1 MNKILALVLASLVLL
16 PVLPVYATVLPQGYY
31 LYIPIHVKALSA
43 LIYVVS
49 SNATVTVSVM
59 TPSQLAEFNQTGKI
73 TGIVTSNSTL
83 VEGVPL
89 VANAVLLN
97 PGDYY
102 LVVYSPENTANLTYF
117 DYNLTPVKP
126 ENSSQYVAE
135 FVTVPPDGYLS
146 IPVHYYTLGSPSN
159 LVIFGVSNETVEFQV
174 YNNASQLIFNSSPAT
189 LTMNY
194 SSLTCYYNVSLPE
207 GLYYLYIVN
216 PHSAPAEV
224 YFAYRLQP
232 EYVDPYLR
240 SILYNT
246 AALPYGIASYG
257 VTGHKTYVINSTS
270 IRGFFNITSIIA
282 YNGTQDLV
290 PQYGASLQL
299 NSVLVI
305 NNNDNTSQILW
316 TQNVV
321 SFITNVSAVNFCV
334 NIWNMT
340 YPSASILNSTVE
352 GNGRLVNSSGQYFYA
367 YGTPYTVY
375 NLPLAG
381 FLAIS
386 EHVIPGKG
394 VEVTFS
400 YDIVQNGTYTNS
412 SAVYDTVLIRDPNV
426 SSACFLVDGT
436 QYTPAGPIS
445 NFGNY
450 YDAELVFGG
459 FASGEITQFES
470 LDAALALCYF
480 NGTGYEKFPSYYTF
494 GADTAEAAGDVHV
507 VITPQG
513 VAEVTV
519 GKPVLTYSAV
529 KSLSPITIHYPV
541 QSTTQYTSTTS
552 SPKTTQ
558 PTTTSSATV
567 VPSSSVP
574 VQNAAP
580 QQSTGT
586 QVSPSTIGALALV
599 VLLVLFVV
607 IVLLRR
613 K

>member
-1 MNKILALVLASLVLL
+1 MKKSLALVLASLVLL

-31 LYIPIHVKALSA
+31 LYVPIHVKALSA

-59 TPSQLAEFNQTGKI
+59 TPSQFAEFNQTGKV

-89 VANAVLLN
+89 VANAILLN

-146 IPVHYYTLGSPSN
+146 IPVHYYTLGSPSS
-159 LVIFGVSNETVEFQV
+159 LVLFGVSNETVEYQV

-216 PHSAPAEV
+216 PHIVPAEV

-246 AALPYGIASYG
+246 TALPYGIASYG
-257 VTGHKTYVINSTS
+257 VTGLKTYVINSTS
-270 IRGFFNITSIIA
+270 IRGFFNITSLIA

-290 PQYGASLQL
+290 PKYGASLQL

-340 YPSASILNSTVE
+340 YPSASILNSSVE

-375 NLPLAG
+375 DLPLAG
-381 FLAIS
+381 FLTIS

-426 SSACFLVDGT
+426 SSAYFLVDGT
-436 QYTPAGPIS
+436 QYTPAGPKS
-445 NFGNY
+445 DFGNY

-459 FASGEITQFES
+459 FASGEITQFKS
-470 LDAALALCYF
+470 LDATLALCYF

-494 GADTAEAAGDVHV
+494 GADTAEATGDAHV

-513 VAEVTV
+513 LAEVTV

-541 QSTTQYTSTTS
+541 QSTTQYTTTGS
-552 SPKTTQ
+552 SPKPTQSTTA
-558 PTTTSSATV
+558 SSSTV
-567 VPSSSVP
+567 APSSSVP
-574 VQNAAP
+574 P
-580 QQSTGT
+580 LSTTSQTTSGT
-586 QVSPSTIGALALV
+586 QLGSALLRALV
-599 VLLVLFVV
+599 LMVFPLVYL
-607 IVLLRR
+607 IVRSVRR